1 MACFSAVLLPNA
13 MRYYSHSII
22 AERRGHCIIGPGS
35 RPAEALDGTAQRRTR
50 FDRGRSPVYHRCAPS
65 AMSPA
70 SCRRA
75 WMGSAAQGSPRGS
88 RRCSFC
94 TVCVVSAS
102 SRSSQSM
109 LRRSLH
115 YGSAAAVRQPC
126 KGPNGASAPA
136 AAPPGHPYVTIKR
149 RVAGASN
156 SGSGNSPVQCAQRPD
171 DPGGIPSQKTVHT
184 DTPRRHRYQRM
195 FQGRQGE
202 VTARG
207 AYSRHLC
214 HGTTGGECDP
224 ARAALLHRGQT
235 AEPSQRDAAIAGRGL
250 AAPPSPP
257 V

>member
-1 MACFSAVLLPNA
+1 
-13 MRYYSHSII
+13 
-22 AERRGHCIIGPGS
+22 
-35 RPAEALDGTAQRRTR
+35 
-50 FDRGRSPVYHRCAPS
+50 
-65 AMSPA
+65 
-70 SCRRA
+70 
-75 WMGSAAQGSPRGS
+75 MGSAAQGSPRGS
-88 RRCSFC
+88 LRCSFC

-109 LRRSLH
+109 LRRSLP

-136 AAPPGHPYVTIKR
+136 AVPPLPDAWGVPVRTGRGRRPAGHPYVTIKR

-195 FQGRQGE
+195 FQGRQCE